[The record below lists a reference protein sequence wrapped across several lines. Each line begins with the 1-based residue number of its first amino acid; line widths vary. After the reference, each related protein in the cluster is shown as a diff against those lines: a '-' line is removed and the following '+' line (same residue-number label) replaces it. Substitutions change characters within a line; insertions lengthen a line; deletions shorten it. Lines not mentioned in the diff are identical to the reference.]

1 LAAIYDSP
9 WIVVYGQALRALPWI
24 LLLQGSAWSR
34 VAASRWEAME
44 LEGAGG
50 LALWW
55 RLLWGSHRQAMAVSF
70 FAAWALAMS
79 ELPVTKIVAPPGF
92 DPLSVRVFGL
102 LHVGTSNEQAALVLG
117 SILITVVLV
126 SLALARIRR

>member
-1 LAAIYDSP
+1 
-9 WIVVYGQALRALPWI
+9 
-24 LLLQGSAWSR
+24 
-34 VAASRWEAME
+34 
-44 LEGAGG
+44 
-50 LALWW
+50 
-55 RLLWGSHRQAMAVSF
+55 
-70 FAAWALAMS
+70 MS